1 MQIKLNST
9 KSQQTILHIVSQ
21 KFGQT
26 LWFTHCLSKVWPN
39 FMVQSGEDILTLPE
53 TMRSLYKGDD
63 LTKDQKHIT
72 HPTESYNICLTS
84 ILLTSSGIGL
94 KAPAKPIT

>member
-1 MQIKLNST
+1 MSL
-9 KSQQTILHIVSQ
+9 KSLA
-21 KFGQT
+21 KFYG
-26 LWFTHCLSKVWPN
+26 SKWW
-39 FMVQSGEDILTLPE
+39 GILTLPE
-53 TMRSLYKGDD
+53 SMRSLYKGDD